1 MEAISK
7 LDMNLWRRLINVT
20 RSNLQG
26 HAPKR
31 GAGRHELGDSQLH
44 TDTSDPSHSAPP
56 QPDSLEARYY
66 ANLELAPGAS
76 YSEIKA
82 AYRRLLS
89 KYHPDKHHQ
98 NQEQTETAGEI
109 SKGLNEA
116 MAYFE
121 KTHKGGR

>member
-1 MEAISK
+1 MEATSK
-7 LDMNLWRRLINVT
+7 LDMNLWRRLINVA
-20 RSNLQG
+20 RSNLQR
-26 HAPKR
+26 HAPKPIVEN
-31 GAGRHELGDSQLH
+31 HEVFDSQP
-44 TDTSDPSHSAPP
+44 DGDAFGPSHWPAS
-56 QPDSLEARYY
+56 QPNPLEARYY

-98 NQEQTETAGEI
+98 TPEQTETAGEI